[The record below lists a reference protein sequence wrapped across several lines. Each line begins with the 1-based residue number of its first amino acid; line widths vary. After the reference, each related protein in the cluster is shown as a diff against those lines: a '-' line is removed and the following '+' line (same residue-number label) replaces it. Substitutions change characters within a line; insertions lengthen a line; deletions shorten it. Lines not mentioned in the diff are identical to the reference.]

1 MSESTFE
8 LVCEFL
14 YTYAGVCCT
23 YADVYAYAESD
34 SEDLLVLTK
43 QRFREC
49 GKANAYSANIE
60 FHFNAHGEDFG
71 ERKAPTENSN
81 R

>member
-1 MSESTFE
+1 MLITDYRKGSGSARFT
-8 LVCEFL
+8 C
-14 YTYAGVCCT
+14 
-23 YADVYAYAESD
+23 
-34 SEDLLVLTK
+34 LTK

-60 FHFNAHGEDFG
+60 FHFNAHGEDFR

-81 R
+81 REREGEGDLLS